1 MRRLALVIL
10 LAVGATTLSAR
21 GPMYVVNGTIV
32 DSIEHIA
39 QEDIERIDVL
49 PADEETVAKWG
60 VEASEGVILVTLRY
74 DTPARFNFEGFDN
87 FTAYLAK
94 TVRWSDKQSAE
105 RVSLRI
111 KVDSEGRVTV
121 DKILQATS
129 RQFLRRVE
137 QAIASAPRWQPA
149 LRDGRSVESTHLVN
163 LLLPEGESLPVEPGV
178 IFR

>member
-1 MRRLALVIL
+1 
-10 LAVGATTLSAR
+10 
-21 GPMYVVNGTIV
+21 MYVVNGSIV
-32 DSIEHIA
+32 ESIEHIA

-74 DTPARFNFEGFDN
+74 DTPAHFKYESFDN
-87 FTAYLAK
+87 FTTYLAK
-94 TVRWSDKQSAE
+94 SVRWSDKQPAE

-111 KVDSEGRVTV
+111 KVDGEGRVTI

-137 QAIASAPRWQPA
+137 QAIAQAPRWQPA

>member
-1 MRRLALVIL
+1 
-10 LAVGATTLSAR
+10 
-21 GPMYVVNGTIV
+21 MYVVNGSIV
-32 DSIEHIA
+32 ESIEHIA

-74 DTPARFNFEGFDN
+74 DTPAHFKYEDFDN
-87 FTAYLAK
+87 FTTYLAK
-94 TVRWSDKQSAE
+94 SVRWSDKQPAE

-111 KVDSEGRVTV
+111 KVDGEGRVTI

-137 QAIASAPRWQPA
+137 QAIAQAPRWQPA

>member
-10 LAVGATTLSAR
+10 LAVGAATLSAR

>member
-1 MRRLALVIL
+1 
-10 LAVGATTLSAR
+10 
-21 GPMYVVNGTIV
+21 MYVVNGTIV
-32 DSIEHIA
+32 ESIEHIA

-74 DTPARFNFEGFDN
+74 DTPAHFKYEGFDN
-87 FTAYLAK
+87 FTTYLAK
-94 TVRWSDKQSAE
+94 SVRWSDKQPAE

-111 KVDSEGRVTV
+111 KVDGEGRVTI

-137 QAIASAPRWQPA
+137 QAIAQAPRWQPA

>member
-1 MRRLALVIL
+1 
-10 LAVGATTLSAR
+10 
-21 GPMYVVNGTIV
+21 MYVVNGTIV

-94 TVRWSDKQSAE
+94 SVRWSDKQSAE

>member
-10 LAVGATTLSAR
+10 LTIGAATLSAR
-21 GPMYVVNGTIV
+21 GPMYVVNGAIV
-32 DSIEHIA
+32 ESIEHIA

-49 PADEETVAKWG
+49 PADEQTVAQWG

-74 DTPARFNFEGFDN
+74 DTPARFSHEGFDN
-87 FTAYLAK
+87 FTNYLAK
-94 TVRWSDKQSAE
+94 SVRWSDKQDAQ

-111 KVDSEGRVTV
+111 KVDGEGRVTI
-121 DKILQATS
+121 DKVLQATS

-149 LRDGRSVESTHLVN
+149 SRDGKSVESIHLVN
-163 LLLPEGESLPVEPGV
+163 LLLPEGQSLPIERGV
-178 IFR
+178 ILL

>member
-1 MRRLALVIL
+1 MRRLSLIIL
-10 LAVGATTLSAR
+10 LVLGAATLSAR
-21 GPMYVVNGTIV
+21 GPMYVVNGSIV
-32 DSIEHIA
+32 ESIEHIA

-74 DTPARFNFEGFDN
+74 DTPAHFKYEGFDN
-87 FTAYLAK
+87 FTTYLAK
-94 TVRWSDKQSAE
+94 SVRWSDKQPAE

-111 KVDSEGRVTV
+111 KVDGEGRVTI

-137 QAIASAPRWQPA
+137 QAIAQAPRWQPA
-149 LRDGRSVESTHLVN
+149 LRDGRSIESTHLVN